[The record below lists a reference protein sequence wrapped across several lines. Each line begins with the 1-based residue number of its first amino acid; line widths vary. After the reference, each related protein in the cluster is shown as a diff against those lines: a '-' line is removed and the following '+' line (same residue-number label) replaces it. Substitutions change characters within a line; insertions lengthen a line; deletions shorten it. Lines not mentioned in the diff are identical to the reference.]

1 MSDRKQVPIKT
12 ETSADGD
19 VVETHP
25 SFGMVSV
32 SRFTCMPPQHF
43 FGSAIAHHAGVSLTI
58 GVASCRRNLSNNWYF
73 EEDELIEV
81 NMTEAQFAEL
91 MCSFNT
97 SGVPCTLNHVN
108 RRAANLYE
116 EMGVPPC
123 PERNERKQIEA
134 EFKREMANI
143 TQGMAELLAKAQSLY
158 DKPSVNKQDRKEFLG
173 IAETL
178 NRKIDS
184 CLPFI
189 QGQFNEAM
197 DGVLVHAKADL
208 ESFTGQI
215 LRQAGVEAV
224 QDRVKAM
231 SATVIAQIEDSK
243 PVVTLSEAG

>member
-1 MSDRKQVPIKT
+1 MNARKQVPIKS
-12 ETSADGD
+12 EKSSDGD
-19 VVETHP
+19 TVETHP

-32 SRFTCMPPQHF
+32 SRYTCNPPQHF
-43 FGSAIAHHAGVSLTI
+43 FGSAIAHHAGVSLSI
-58 GVASCRRNLSNNWYF
+58 SIASRRRNLSNNWYF
-73 EEDELIEV
+73 EEGELVEI

-97 SGVPCTLNHVN
+97 SGVPCTMNHVN
-108 RRAANLYE
+108 SSVANLYP

-134 EFKREMANI
+134 EFKREMSNVTKGLQDLI
-143 TQGMAELLAKAQSLY
+143 EKARVLQE
-158 DKPSVNKQDRKEFLG
+158 KPSINKTDRKEFLD

-178 NRKIDS
+178 QRKIDS

-231 SATVIAQIEDSK
+231 SSTVISQIEDSK
-243 PVVTLSEAG
+243 PVV

>member
-1 MSDRKQVPIKT
+1 
-12 ETSADGD
+12 
-19 VVETHP
+19 
-25 SFGMVSV
+25 MVSV
-32 SRFTCMPPQHF
+32 SRYTCNPAQHF

-58 GVASCRRNLSNNWYF
+58 SMASRRRNLSNNWYF
-73 EEDELIEV
+73 DEGELVEI

-108 RRAANLYE
+108 KRTANLYP

-123 PERNERKQIEA
+123 PEVNERKQIEA
-134 EFKREMANI
+134 EFKKEMMNI
-143 TQGMAELLAKAQSLY
+143 TRGLQDLIEKARVFQT
-158 DKPSVNKQDRKEFLG
+158 KPNINKQDRKEFVD

-178 NRKIDS
+178 QRKIDS

-197 DGVLVHAKADL
+197 DGVLVSAKADL

-224 QDRVKAM
+224 QERVKAM
-231 SATVIAQIEDSK
+231 SGTVIHQIEDSK
-243 PVVTLSEAG
+243 PVV

>member
-1 MSDRKQVPIKT
+1 MSERKQVPIKSEKNDSG
-12 ETSADGD
+12 ET
-19 VVETHP
+19 VETHP
-25 SFGMVSV
+25 SFGFVSV
-32 SRFTCMPPQHF
+32 GRYTCNPPQHF

-58 GVASCRRNLSNNWYF
+58 STASRHRNLSNNWYF
-73 EEDELIEV
+73 EEGELVEV

-97 SGVPCTLNHVN
+97 SGVPCTMNHVN
-108 RRAANLYE
+108 KQVANLYQ

-123 PERNERKQIEA
+123 PERNERKQIE
-134 EFKREMANI
+134 EDFKREMHNI
-143 TQGMAELLAKAQSLY
+143 TKGMAELMAKAESFQ
-158 DKPSVNKQDRKEFLG
+158 DKPSITKADRKEFLA

-197 DGVLVHAKADL
+197 DGVLVHAKSDL

-224 QDRVKAM
+224 QERVKAM
-231 SATVIAQIEDSK
+231 SSTVIVQIEDSK
-243 PVVTLSEAG
+243 PVV

>member
-1 MSDRKQVPIKT
+1 
-12 ETSADGD
+12 
-19 VVETHP
+19 
-25 SFGMVSV
+25 
-32 SRFTCMPPQHF
+32 
-43 FGSAIAHHAGVSLTI
+43 
-58 GVASCRRNLSNNWYF
+58 
-73 EEDELIEV
+73 
-81 NMTEAQFAEL
+81 MTEAQFAEL

-97 SGVPCTLNHVN
+97 SGVPCTMNHVN
-108 RRAANLYE
+108 KRVANLYP

-134 EFKREMANI
+134 EFKREMSNI
-143 TQGMAELLAKAQSLY
+143 TNGLQNLIEKAKALQE
-158 DKPSVNKQDRKEFLG
+158 KPNINKTDRKEFLD

-178 NRKIDS
+178 QRKIDS

-197 DGVLVHAKADL
+197 DGVLVNAKADL

-231 SATVIAQIEDSK
+231 SATVMHQIEDSK
-243 PVVTLSEAG
+243 PVV

>member
-1 MSDRKQVPIKT
+1 MSERKQVPIKS
-12 ETSADGD
+12 EKSSDGD

-32 SRFTCMPPQHF
+32 SRYTCSPPQHF
-43 FGSAIAHHAGVSLTI
+43 FGSAIAHHAGVSLSI
-58 GVASCRRNLSNNWYF
+58 SIASRRRNLSNNWYF
-73 EEDELIEV
+73 GEGELVEI

-97 SGVPCTLNHVN
+97 SGVPCTINHVN
-108 RRAANLYE
+108 KRVADLYPDV
-116 EMGVPPC
+116 GVPPC

-143 TQGMAELLAKAQSLY
+143 TQGLQDLIEKARVLET
-158 DKPSVNKQDRKEFLG
+158 KPNINKTDRREFLN

-178 NRKIDS
+178 QRKIDS

-197 DGVLVHAKADL
+197 DGVLVNAKADL

-224 QDRVKAM
+224 QDRVRSM
-231 SATVIAQIEDSK
+231 SATVIGQIEDSK
-243 PVVTLSEAG
+243 PVV

>member
-1 MSDRKQVPIKT
+1 MSERKQVPITVEKST
-12 ETSADGD
+12 DGD
-19 VVETHP
+19 TVETHP

-32 SRFTCMPPQHF
+32 SRFTCMPAQHF
-43 FGSAIAHHAGVSLTI
+43 FGSAIAHHAGVSLSIST
-58 GVASCRRNLSNNWYF
+58 ASRRRNLSNNWYF
-73 EEDELIEV
+73 EEGELVEI

-97 SGVPCTLNHVN
+97 SGVPCTMSHVN
-108 RRAANLYE
+108 KRVADLYP
-116 EMGVPPC
+116 EMGVPAC
-123 PERNERKQIEA
+123 PERNERKMIEDD
-134 EFKREMANI
+134 FKREMANI
-143 TQGMAELLAKAQSLY
+143 TKGMAELMAKAESFQ
-158 DKPSVNKQDRKEFLG
+158 DKPNINKQDRKEFLN

-215 LRQAGVEAV
+215 LRQAGVEAI
-224 QDRVKAM
+224 QNRVKLM
-231 SATVIAQIEDSK
+231 SETVIRQVEDTK
-243 PVVTLSEAG
+243 PVV